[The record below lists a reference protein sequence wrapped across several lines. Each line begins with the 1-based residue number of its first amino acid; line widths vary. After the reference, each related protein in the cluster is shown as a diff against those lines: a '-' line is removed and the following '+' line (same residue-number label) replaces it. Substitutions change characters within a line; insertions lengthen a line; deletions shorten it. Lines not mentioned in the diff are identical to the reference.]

1 MAKQKT
7 SKKESKSGRTSR
19 KVERVKSPLRGFV
32 NFVREQGVVGL
43 AIGFVLGAQSKTL
56 VDQLVESFINPLLG
70 LLLPGSG
77 SLDERTFSVTMGG
90 QTEVF
95 SWGAFV
101 DQLISF
107 LIIAAIIYFIFKG
120 LKLDKLDKP
129 KS

>member
-1 MAKQKT
+1 VAKKITKPQSRSSRIT
-7 SKKESKSGRTSR
+7 KKA
-19 KVERVKSPLRGFV
+19 ERVKSPLQGFLG
-32 NFVREQGVVGL
+32 FVREQGVVGL

-56 VDQLVESFINPLLG
+56 VDQLVESFINPFIG

-77 SLDERTFSVTMGG
+77 SLTERTFSVTLGG

-107 LIIAAIIYFIFKG
+107 LIIAAIIYFVFKG

-129 KS
+129 KD